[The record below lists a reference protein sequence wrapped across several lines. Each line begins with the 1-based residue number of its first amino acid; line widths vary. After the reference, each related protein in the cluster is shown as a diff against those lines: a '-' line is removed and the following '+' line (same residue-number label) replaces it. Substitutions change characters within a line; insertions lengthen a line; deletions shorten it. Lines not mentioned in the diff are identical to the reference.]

1 MPACGVSTR
10 ASRPNKGD
18 RRGRQTYALGV
29 HRLALISALF
39 LVPACGDDSSGGSTT
54 AASASDG
61 SSSTSATPATDSTA
75 ADGESTASANTS
87 TGPADS
93 GSGGSDSGGSDSSGG
108 TGAAAPTWD
117 NFANE
122 FFETYCWECHGPG
135 DALRDYSVLAMVM
148 AESNSIRCGTAP
160 TRLKLEG
167 CEGEPSAEQFPVG
180 ANLPGDDQRTRLVE
194 WIDAGMPES

>member
-1 MPACGVSTR
+1 M
-10 ASRPNKGD
+10 
-18 RRGRQTYALGV
+18 
-29 HRLALISALF
+29 
-39 LVPACGDDSSGGSTT
+39 VPACGDDSSGDSTT

-61 SSSTSATPATDSTA
+61 SGSTTDVPATDSTA
-75 ADGESTASANTS
+75 ADGDSTAAATTS
-87 TGPADS
+87 TGAADS
-93 GSGGSDSGGSDSSGG
+93 GSGGSDSGSGSSGD

-117 NFANE
+117 NFASE
-122 FFETYCWECHGPG
+122 FMETYCWECHGPG
-135 DALRDYSVLAMVM
+135 DTLRDYSVLAMVM

-160 TRLKLEG
+160 VRLKLKG